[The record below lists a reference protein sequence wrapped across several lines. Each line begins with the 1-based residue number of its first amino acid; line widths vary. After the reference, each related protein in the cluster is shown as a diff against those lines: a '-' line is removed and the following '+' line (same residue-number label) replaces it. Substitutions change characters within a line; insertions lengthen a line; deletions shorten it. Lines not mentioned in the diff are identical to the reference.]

1 MKIQRMPE
9 DIVPLLNDLVRR
21 LTALETRPL
30 GTVFI
35 NESLIIKDPNTGVET
50 IIGDLNEEGE
60 DRHGIKQWV
69 GDTTPPP
76 IPTSPMVSANLG
88 VFSVA
93 WDGANKD
100 GSPQAPDFSHLNV
113 YGNDG
118 VSTKLVGAVKT
129 KDEVAIVTGAEYNVP
144 WTFWFTSVDFNGNES
159 AKSDDSLPISVTPL
173 VEELD
178 MKEILDDI
186 NDRFGGV
193 ITEAERL
200 NDVLADAEQTI
211 TKTKTSLD
219 NLENVRLPQVEANI
233 EAAHQEILTTGAELD
248 LRLDQA
254 ETDLNAAELGLNNL
268 KNTELPA
275 VKAQI
280 EGVHQELVAT
290 GGQLD
295 SRLDQA
301 EIDLSN
307 AEAELQTL
315 ETVTLPALNQRL
327 ADAEAD
333 ITASGAE
340 LGSRLTQA
348 ETDLTAHNTRITQ
361 NKTDLT
367 KLNNTTLPALNTDLT
382 NAKTRLTAAE
392 GEIATT
398 KGKLST
404 AEGTLNTLKNTT
416 IPALNTEVA
425 GAKTRLTA
433 TETEVTNAKTRLGK
447 AETDLTSAFGQ
458 IDTVDGKTQANAL
471 AASNAQAMA
480 DSANSAAASA
490 AGIANGKGKVL
501 VRSTAPVAADRNTVT
516 LWIDTTGGANTPK
529 RWTTGTTWVAVT
541 DKAATDAAQA
551 AATAQSKADLAHTN
565 AGTAQTTAN
574 NAMTMAGSKSK
585 VFYSTSDPSGT
596 ASLGDTWRKV
606 NASNDVIA
614 EWRWTA
620 GNTWLTQQISSEAIS
635 NLDVGKLTAGSAI
648 INTAVVNKIAI
659 QTADVIKLNASA
671 ITAGTISADRL
682 NVNDL
687 AAKIA
692 TVIKLNAD
700 AITAGTID
708 TGRLNATEIAAA
720 VATVIQLNAS
730 RITAGTISTDRLNAT
745 EIAARVATVIQL
757 NAGAITAGTISTDR
771 LDVNDIAAKT
781 ASFQKVDVKN
791 LFATTGTFSEAVIE
805 KLWADVIRAR
815 KITTDQLLVG
825 SGSNLIVDPYF
836 EDETTKAFRATLSN
850 MSGGYGRNATTNLNW
865 FGGTQ
870 TAGTVQTYYF
880 STINSR
886 TKTDSMI
893 PIVEGSKYRFKFLY
907 NSVGGGAR
915 PVASAV
921 RKDGQTAVTASGF
934 KINGVST
941 SSFGSA
947 GSDQI
952 MEAVWEPKDSWNY
965 AYFIPGIQWEST
977 VTSAHIYGGASV
989 QNMADGNLIVSG
1001 SIDADKINTNSVVAE
1016 VAKFIELDVSKLTAT
1031 NATMGTAVIEKLW
1044 TDVVRSRKITTDQL
1058 LVGQGENLIPWDM
1071 VSTLEDSRSNI
1082 TGYSSGSVQPT
1093 KQAGGGVAG
1102 GDHLYMV
1109 ADWVNPGSNT
1119 LTWQLGNGTAKGI
1132 TGRWPVEP
1140 EEELVFSAYVKA
1152 GGTYSGTI
1160 PGMRVAIYWYSG
1172 AGTNIS
1178 NVSSTV
1184 TPLTWSWQKLTID
1197 GKAPATAAY
1206 CLVYIR
1212 QDQPG
1217 GVRVDL
1223 PSLYRKK
1230 GASLIVDGSIAAKQ
1244 IDSES
1249 VSAEVAKFINLDVSK
1264 LVATNATINTA
1275 VVNKLW
1281 TDVIRSR
1288 KITTDMMVVG
1298 SGGNHFPDPQLTD
1311 PDGWAQPT
1319 YIKNA
1324 VGRNGGKG
1332 IVVPASTG
1340 QIGTYY
1346 GLSDKLR
1353 QHNVIAGQEYRVSVW
1368 VKSTVAIPLS
1378 GVAIFNR
1385 YSNDA
1390 VSTGAVET
1398 IYNSGTPGTIETTP
1412 RLGVI
1417 PANTWRLLEG
1427 LVKMPTG
1434 AEQAYLGLYVS
1445 SGFNAAVTFSEPS
1458 VQTASG
1464 TGLIV
1469 DGAIE
1474 AKHITASES
1483 MSAKLGE
1490 FLTLNVENF
1499 NVTGTGKMSEAV
1511 ITKLWTDVV
1520 QSKKITSSMIAIGDF
1535 SNYAIINPATDTNV
1549 EEPAGW
1555 ATVTEG
1561 NYTKN
1566 VSGNYLMFKNRD
1578 KNVPFFS
1585 GDKVRIVFDAKTTTG
1600 TVTTSPVVWMY
1611 SKTGAS
1617 TGAFS
1622 GDSVSIGTT
1631 EKTFET
1637 IITIDTVQATA
1648 AKWVTGIQSS
1658 SIGNVRIRNVRVQ
1671 RMEAGELIVDGAVTA
1686 LKIKSN
1692 AVESKHILA
1701 NAVKADKIE
1710 AGAIRATHLAIG
1722 TGREIATNGS
1732 GQTRDNTGYEG
1743 FIWGASTASSPS
1755 YPGYFYTTAGQG
1767 TTNFLNGDSILRVK
1781 PNTSYKVSV
1790 WVRANAT
1797 GSKVSLEPMTGS
1809 SVAAERTTPVYPISG
1824 EDVPVTWKYL
1834 SEEFTTGSAPSEK
1847 LYFRWFVNHSSG
1859 TNQNTIFYFTGF
1871 SVEEMVTGTVIK
1883 DGTISTRH
1891 VEANSIS
1898 ADKITIGLGTN
1909 LFPDPLIKDLTT
1921 WNAISTAY
1929 TTVVGGGKNSSGNA
1943 LRVTAST
1950 GQTGN
1955 YWGASTGQTRRIPV
1969 VPGRSYRVT
1978 TWIKPSTT
1986 VTLGTNIAMYC
1997 RLYPE
2002 SGIDS
2007 TGWTGPFY
2015 GNASYLTLG
2024 SNTIPTG
2031 VWTKFEIEVKVPDDA
2046 TNTFMAPGFYLQ
2058 AGYPTGSYVDWCDI
2072 SVTEMSSGE
2081 LIVSGAITA
2090 DKIKSDAIDGMT
2102 ITGALIQTDKLANKG
2117 IKLKNEGLEVYS
2129 PEGEKTLSITAGQG
2143 VDYIGIWGHE
2153 KAIVDEETGT
2163 LSFPVNPDTGS
2174 PYDPEQVATITAK
2187 GEISGKSLEVNDL
2200 SVAETLQF
2208 SGEPMDGHG
2217 SGNHGPTIMG
2227 RDLLGATYTDF
2238 FNDNYGESGSAWLT
2252 PLPHGLL
2259 SNSYHNGWDGVSGSS
2274 WSVEGNPG
2282 KVQVLTHVR
2291 DTVEIKNG
2299 RGYLITYTTPAFK
2312 STDGKAGSPG
2322 AAVVKYTTG
2331 RTLGVDAGSTLHGS
2345 RYYISGSSD
2354 FDNPGR
2360 TIYAVGGQDLP
2371 VGDITL
2377 GVEVYVYDGRRIE
2390 STETADARYWSIN
2403 ILDVGSAF
2411 KGNTGNVRSISKK
2424 VPAAPTSPPVV
2435 DPPPAPKPP
2444 VKKTYTKTWN
2454 ASWWATYWVGN
2465 GNGINSGLKSPK
2477 VAQGRPPGVGYN
2489 QRGAIGFPN
2498 MLGASDL
2505 NGVELGYLK
2514 KVEVYVYASHWYSS
2528 AGGTL
2533 EIGTHGHTSKP
2544 STMSED
2550 LVTNRKSQSLKK
2562 PEGRWVTLPS
2572 SVHAG
2577 LLSGSVRGIQAYTTS
2592 TSLSRYGYLD
2602 GKKSKIRV
2610 TYAK

>member
-76 IPTSPMVSANLG
+76 VPTSPFVTAHLG
-88 VFSVA
+88 VFTVS
-93 WDGANKD
+93 WDGANEGD
-100 GSPQAPDFSHLNV
+100 LPHAPDFDHINV
-113 YGNDG
+113 YGNNG
-118 VSTKLVGAVKT
+118 TSTMLVGVTKT

-144 WTFWFTSVDFNGNES
+144 WVFWLTSVDFNGNES
-159 AKSDDSLPISVTPL
+159 AKGEDSLPISVTPL

-211 TKTKTSLD
+211 TDTKTSLD
-219 NLENVRLPQVEANI
+219 NLENVKLPQVEANI

-551 AATAQSKADLAHTN
+551 AATAQSKADSAHTA
-565 AGTAQTTAN
+565 AGTAQSTAD
-574 NAMTMAGSKSK
+574 NALTMAGSKSK

-850 MSGGYGRNATTNLNW
+850 MSGRYGRNSTTNLNL

-907 NSVGGGAR
+907 NSTGGGAR
-915 PVASAV
+915 PVVSAV
-921 RKDGQTAVTASGF
+921 RKDGQTTVTASGF
-934 KINGVST
+934 KINGVLT
-941 SSFGSA
+941 SSYGSA
-947 GSDQI
+947 GSSQI
-952 MEAVWEPKDSWNY
+952 MEAVWEPQDSWNY

-1458 VQTASG
+1458 VQTAAG

-1483 MSAKLGE
+1483 MSAKIGE
-1490 FLTLNVENF
+1490 FLTLSVDNF
-1499 NVTGTGKMSEAV
+1499 IVTGTGKISEAV

-1520 QSKKITSSMIAIGDF
+1520 QSKKITSNMIAVGDF
-1535 SNYAIINPATDTNV
+1535 SNYSSLDPANDINVTTPV
-1549 EEPAGW
+1549 GW
-1555 ATVTEG
+1555 ATATDG

-1566 VSGNYLMFKNRD
+1566 TAGSYLMFKDREGPI
-1578 KNVPFFS
+1578 PFRS
-1585 GDKVRIVFDAKTTTG
+1585 GDKIRISFDGKISS
-1600 TVTTSPVVWMY
+1600 TSGSVAPYAGIWTY
-1611 SKTGAS
+1611 NKAGAS
-1617 TGAFS
+1617 TGSFTS
-1622 GDSVSIGTT
+1622 NNVSVTPT
-1631 EKTFET
+1631 EKSFEVF
-1637 IITIDTVQATA
+1637 IELSTVDPLASQ
-1648 AKWVTGIQSS
+1648 WVVGLFHTSA
-1658 SIGNVRIRNVRVQ
+1658 NLLRVRNVRVQ
-1671 RMEAGELIVDGAVTA
+1671 RMEAGELIVDGAITA
-1686 LKIKSN
+1686 LKIKGDSIESQHIKTN
-1692 AVESKHILA
+1692 AV
-1701 NAVKADKIE
+1701 NADKIE
-1710 AGAIRATHLAIG
+1710 AGSIRATHIAMG
-1722 TGREIATNGS
+1722 YGRELATNGDGKLKS
-1732 GQTRDNTGYEG
+1732 NVGYEG
-1743 FIWGASTASSPS
+1743 FGFQARTTGTPTGND
-1755 YPGYFYTTAGQG
+1755 GYFYSAFGQG
-1767 TTNFLNGDSILRVK
+1767 TTNFLNGDSLLRVK
-1781 PNTSYKVSV
+1781 PDTEYRVTV
-1790 WVRANAT
+1790 WVQASAAGSVVYLQPMITGT
-1797 GSKVSLEPMTGS
+1797 GSVSPM
-1809 SVAAERTTPVYPISG
+1809 YPG
-1824 EDVPVTWKYL
+1824 ANKLDVPTTWTKL
-1834 SEEFTTGSAPSEK
+1834 DGTFRTSAVMDNPGM
-1847 LYFRWFVNHSSG
+1847 YFRWLVNHSEG
-1859 TNQNTIFYFTGF
+1859 TVTNTRFYFAGF
-1871 SVEEMVTGTVIK
+1871 SVVEMVNGTEITPDSITSANIK
-1883 DGTISTRH
+1883 GD
-1891 VEANSIS
+1891 
-1898 ADKITIGLGTN
+1898 
-1909 LFPDPLIKDLTT
+1909 
-1921 WNAISTAY
+1921 
-1929 TTVVGGGKNSSGNA
+1929 
-1943 LRVTAST
+1943 
-1950 GQTGN
+1950 
-1955 YWGASTGQTRRIPV
+1955 
-1969 VPGRSYRVT
+1969 
-1978 TWIKPSTT
+1978 
-1986 VTLGTNIAMYC
+1986 
-1997 RLYPE
+1997 
-2002 SGIDS
+2002 
-2007 TGWTGPFY
+2007 
-2015 GNASYLTLG
+2015 
-2024 SNTIPTG
+2024 
-2031 VWTKFEIEVKVPDDA
+2031 
-2046 TNTFMAPGFYLQ
+2046 
-2058 AGYPTGSYVDWCDI
+2058 
-2072 SVTEMSSGE
+2072 
-2081 LIVSGAITA
+2081 AITA
-2090 DKIKSDAIDGMT
+2090 KHT
-2102 ITGALIQTDKLANKG
+2102 ITGALIQTDTSAETGVKLDSTG
-2117 IKLKNEGLEVYS
+2117 IHAWG
-2129 PEGEKTLSITAGQG
+2129 PEAKTLSITGGRG
-2143 VDYIGIWGHE
+2143 VDYIGI
-2153 KAIVDEETGT
+2153 TGYPT
-2163 LSFPVNPDTGS
+2163 TDRDADGNPTAFGALQEVSNIDNTG
-2174 PYDPEQVATITAK
+2174 A
-2187 GEISGKSLEVNDL
+2187 
-2200 SVAETLQF
+2200 
-2208 SGEPMDGHG
+2208 
-2217 SGNHGPTIMG
+2217 IMG
-2227 RDLLGATYTDF
+2227 QELSIAGTTSLAGTVVMGSEAFHPNAYGLESPGDLGPVILGRSLIGTGFQGFVEDHPRVSTQTSWMDTIPFGVVVNTAREDLGLTWNARGGISHTRNRLGAWFEFEKDRMYSLS
-2238 FNDNYGESGSAWLT
+2238 YRT
-2252 PLPHGLL
+2252 PG
-2259 SNSYHNGWDGVSGSS
+2259 
-2274 WSVEGNPG
+2274 
-2282 KVQVLTHVR
+2282 
-2291 DTVEIKNG
+2291 
-2299 RGYLITYTTPAFK
+2299 TT
-2312 STDGKAGSPG
+2312 
-2322 AAVVKYTTG
+2322 
-2331 RTLGVDAGSTLHGS
+2331 
-2345 RYYISGSSD
+2345 ISGSGTGGATSLRYGGVNQSIGAAEGSQVYGSRNYLPAGEITQTSATTYVRCPED
-2354 FDNPGR
+2354 IPAGRRLVAIEQYIYAGR
-2360 TIYAVGGQDLP
+2360 TATTVG
-2371 VGDITL
+2371 
-2377 GVEVYVYDGRRIE
+2377 
-2390 STETADARYWSIN
+2390 TADSARWELVIADMGLNRPSFNGVTLNSSIQG
-2403 ILDVGSAF
+2403 DPDPV
-2411 KGNTGNVRSISKK
+2411 K
-2424 VPAAPTSPPVV
+2424 PPVV
-2435 DPPPAPKPP
+2435 VAPPPPPDPPIKQ
-2444 VKKTYTKTWN
+2444 YIKTWD

-2465 GNGINSGLKSPK
+2465 GNGVNSGMSSPK
-2477 VAQGRPPGVGYN
+2477 VAQGKPPGVGYL
-2489 QRGAIGFPN
+2489 QRGAIGFPS
-2498 MLGASDL
+2498 MTGTLSGSSI
-2505 NGVELGYLK
+2505 K

-2544 STMSED
+2544 TTMTED

-2572 SVHAG
+2572 TVHAG
-2577 LLSGSVRGIQAYTTS
+2577 VLSGSVRGIQAYTTS
-2592 TSLSRYGYLD
+2592 TSLSKYGYLD
-2602 GKKSKIRV
+2602 GKRTKIRV